1 MSRWVENLRRG
12 SPGTADVYLR
22 RLGAICQRVGKTPT
36 QLADLDEGAAYRLL
50 LDFVTS
56 EEKRGATGSFISHS
70 VTVARSWLTHNGKPQ
85 VRRIKIRAPDSAP
98 TLQDER
104 VPEQA
109 ELRRVLLAAP
119 AQWRAA
125 ASVMAFGGARPEVLG
140 NYLGTDG
147 LRLRDLPD
155 LRLSGTTVAFERM
168 PARVDVRPELSKA
181 GHKYLTFLGTEAC
194 GYIVEYLAERL
205 RAGESLDRNSDLIH
219 PLRAPKPFIR
229 AVNIGDGVRSA
240 IRRAGFP
247 WRPYVLRAYFDTQLL
262 LAESKGKIAHDY
274 RVFWM
279 GHKGSMEARYTTN
292 KGRLPESLLD
302 DMRESYRRAEPF
314 LATQLTGDEREK
326 GNLWILRALL
336 KDKGYTEE
344 EVAQMDLELVDERQ
358 LDALLS
364 ARRSPSRGPFQPTG
378 RRTVL
383 SGGPAESGRGAHALQ
398 QVIAESELPSYL
410 AGGWI
415 ARMALNGSKFIVERS

>member
-314 LATQLTGDEREK
+314 LATAVDRR
-326 GNLWILRALL
+326 RA
-336 KDKGYTEE
+336 GEG
-344 EVAQMDLELVDERQ
+344 QPMD
-358 LDALLS
+358 
-364 ARRSPSRGPFQPTG
+364 PSRATQRQGLHRGGSRPNGSRVG
-378 RRTVL
+378 RRAPTRRAPLCASVPLAWTVSADREANRLIGRPSRVGAWRARASAGNRRIRAAQL
-383 SGGPAESGRGAHALQ
+383 SGRW
-398 QVIAESELPSYL
+398 VDC
-410 AGGWI
+410 
-415 ARMALNGSKFIVERS
+415 